1 MASSKNLKTNALRL
15 LDRQKINYQTYSYT
29 CEDGKIDGMSVAH
42 KVGID
47 AERVFKTLVTQGA
60 SKQYYVFIVNVADE
74 LDLKKAA
81 KAAGEKSIA
90 MIHVADINKVTGYIR
105 GGCSPIGMKKAYPT
119 FLDEKAAAYENIVVS
134 AGKIGLQMDLSR
146 EALCRVSGAKLA
158 DLTQGG

>member
-1 MASSKNLKTNALRL
+1 MAVTKSPKTNALRL
-15 LDRQKINYQTYSYT
+15 LDKQKIAYQTYSYT
-29 CEDGKIDGMSVAH
+29 CEDGKIDGISVAH

-47 AERVFKTLVTQGA
+47 PGRVFKTLVTQGT

-81 KAAGEKSIA
+81 KAAGEKSIV

-119 FLDEKAAAYENIVVS
+119 FLDLKAAVYDGIVVS
-134 AGKIGLQMDLSR
+134 AGKIGLQMDISR
-146 EALCRVSGAKLA
+146 DALCLVTGAKLV
-158 DLTQGG
+158 DLAHKE